1 DTRDESGS
9 QLGAAQNTRYSTD
22 VFARYDAKADAE
34 IDRIIK
40 QNETVSRAIAAQ
52 PQSQSQS
59 QGLASHQH
67 KANAG

>member
-1 DTRDESGS
+1 RDESGS

-40 QNETVSRAIAAQ
+40 QNEMVSRAMAAQPQ
-52 PQSQSQS
+52 PQSQSQRV
-59 QGLASHQH
+59 ATHQRN
-67 KANAG
+67 ANAG

>member
-40 QNETVSRAIAAQ
+40 QNEMVSRAMAAQ
-52 PQSQSQS
+52 PQPQLQRV
-59 QGLASHQH
+59 ATHQRN
-67 KANAG
+67 ANAG